1 MKTANDLVVLAK
13 TRIQE
18 ISVQDA
24 DLAIKSAD
32 VLIDVRDDLEY
43 AAGHIPGAI
52 HLSRGTLEFKMS
64 MNPALQSRDLKIVLY
79 CRTSGRAALAAA
91 SLKDMGYL
99 NIQSIAGGFEAWNAA
114 GKPVAKPDVPN
125 FG

>member
-1 MKTANDLVVLAK
+1 MKTDKDLVAQAK
-13 TRIQE
+13 SRIQE
-18 ISVQDA
+18 VSVEEA
-24 DLAIKSAD
+24 DQAIKAAD

-43 AAGHIPGAI
+43 AAGHIPGAV
-52 HLSRGTLEFKMS
+52 HMSRGMLEFKMS
-64 MNPALQSRDLKIVLY
+64 LNPALQSLDLKVVLY

-91 SLKDMGYL
+91 SLQEMGYL
-99 NIQSIAGGFEAWNAA
+99 NIKSIAGGFEAWNAA

>member
-1 MKTANDLVVLAK
+1 MKSATDLVTQAK
-13 TRIQE
+13 THIQE
-18 ISVQDA
+18 VSLQDA
-24 DLAIKSAD
+24 EAAINAAD

-43 AAGHIPGAI
+43 AAGHIPGSV
-52 HLSRGTLEFKMS
+52 HLSRGMLEFKMS

-91 SLKDMGYL
+91 SLQEMGYL
-99 NIQSIAGGFEAWNAA
+99 NIKSIAGGFEAWKAA
-114 GKPVAKPDVPN
+114 NKPVAMPDTPN